1 MAMTKDSPAVTE
13 TVRADG
19 PAMVAKGP
27 DHGPVVVVLDPS
39 GDAKHGELPATWR
52 PLTEDI
58 GVVWWRL
65 PSALRAGPTDDRL
78 LDDLPGHHDRVY
90 LVGVHDAAL
99 LTLSLAAG
107 HRDLVRLV
115 VLVDPPWPEHDL
127 SAMRRILHD
136 PEPPVRQVRID
147 GTGDRLPV
155 GHPDVVAEVVR
166 ALVSADVEPPEDMAA
181 TPGVGPL
188 TEQAW
193 RASHTTLLRLTG
205 ARATPDE

>member
-1 MAMTKDSPAVTE
+1 MAKDNPAVTE

-19 PAMVAKGP
+19 PTRVVKGP
-27 DHGPVVVVLDPS
+27 DHGPLVVVLDPS
-39 GDAKHGELPATWR
+39 GDAKHDELPATWR

-65 PSALRAGPTDDRL
+65 PSARRAGPTGDRL
-78 LDDLPGHHDRVY
+78 VDDLPGDHDRVH

-99 LTLSLAAG
+99 LALSLAFE

-127 SAMRRILHD
+127 SAVGRIVHD
-136 PEPPVRQVRID
+136 PDLVVRQVRTD
-147 GTGDRLPV
+147 GGGGRLPV
-155 GHPDVVAEVVR
+155 GHPDVVAAVVR
-166 ALVSADVEPPEDMAA
+166 ELVSADVESTEGMAR

-188 TEQAW
+188 TREAW
-193 RASHTTLLRLTG
+193 RALHTTLLRLTG
-205 ARATPDE
+205 AGDRTRE

>member
-1 MAMTKDSPAVTE
+1 MAKDSPVVTE

-19 PAMVAKGP
+19 PAMVVKGP

-39 GDAKHGELPATWR
+39 GDAKHDELPATWR

-65 PSALRAGPTDDRL
+65 PSARRAGPTGDRL
-78 LDDLPGHHDRVY
+78 VDDLPGDHDRVY

-99 LTLSLAAG
+99 LTLSLAFG

-127 SAMRRILHD
+127 SAVGRIVND
-136 PEPPVRQVRID
+136 PELVVRQVRTD
-147 GTGDRLPV
+147 GAGDRLPV
-155 GHPDVVAEVVR
+155 GHPDVVAAVVR
-166 ALVSADVEPPEDMAA
+166 ALVSADVEPPKDTAS
-181 TPGVGPL
+181 TPGVRPL
-188 TEQAW
+188 TQEAW
-193 RASHTTLLRLTG
+193 RALHTTLRRLTG
-205 ARATPDE
+205 TWGRNP